1 MLGPLDYWLWAI
13 GFFLEVAVVVCV
25 ISSRSLARY
34 YAVAIYMLCRVAF
47 ESLYYA
53 CIAKFGISS
62 EQYNSLYYYT
72 ESLLT
77 ILLFCVIIQF
87 YQQVFAD
94 MGVNRYVRGG
104 ASMLLFATALFS
116 YLVIRGHSDHLTKQ
130 FVVEFGQNLYFVGVV
145 LTYVLWAAILHFRE
159 TRARLIHLVLALGL
173 YFSGTAATYALRNL
187 FPGMQ
192 SFALQWV
199 PPIFGILLPL
209 AWGYTFW
216 RVPEE
221 ARILRYQLEGRVAR

>member
-13 GFFLEVAVVVCV
+13 GIALEAAVVVCV
-25 ISSRSLARY
+25 IFRRSFARY
-34 YAVAIYMLCRVAF
+34 YAVAIYMFCRVAIGC
-47 ESLYYA
+47 LYYFY
-53 CIAKFGISS
+53 IARFGISS
-62 EQYNSLYYYT
+62 EQYHSLYYYT
-72 ESLLT
+72 DSLLT

-104 ASMLLFATALFS
+104 ASMLLFGTALFS
-116 YLVIRGHSDHLTKQ
+116 YVVIHTHSERLTKQ

-199 PPIFGILLPL
+199 PPIFGVLLPL

-221 ARILRYQLEGRVAR
+221 ARILRYQLEGRAAR

>member
-1 MLGPLDYWLWAI
+1 MLGPLDYWLWATGI
-13 GFFLEVAVVVCV
+13 ALEALVVVCL
-25 ISSRSLARY
+25 ISRRSLARY
-34 YAVAIYMLCRVAF
+34 YAVAIYMFCRVAIGC
-47 ESLYYA
+47 LYYFY
-53 CIAKFGISS
+53 ITRFGISS
-62 EQYNSLYYYT
+62 EQYHSLYYYT
-72 ESLLT
+72 DSLLT
-77 ILLFCVIIQF
+77 ILLFCVIIQL

-94 MGVNRYVRGG
+94 MGVNRFVRGG

-116 YLVIRGHSDHLTKQ
+116 YVVIRTHSEHLTKQ

-145 LTYVLWAAILHFRE
+145 LTYVLWAAILYFRE

-199 PPIFGILLPL
+199 PPIFGVLLPL
-209 AWGYTFW
+209 AWSYTFW

-221 ARILRYQLEGRVAR
+221 ARLLRYQLEGRTAR